1 MDNTPVTTPKQ
12 NSFTSLLI
20 FSITALVIVF
30 GGLCCSCVFWKNY
43 VSGQFGLFIPFT
55 LLIFVLMNTVFKIPS
70 IIDIILLVVYRHKAA
85 KLGITE
91 NRKKTGII
99 LAVVILSVI
108 IAVIVEFMLFLATE
122 GSSLG

>member
-30 GGLCCSCVFWKNY
+30 GGLY

-70 IIDIILLVVYRHKAA
+70 IIDIILLAVYRHKAA

-99 LAVVILSVI
+99 LAIVILSVI